1 MALEKAQLQMLEFI
15 AEYGAKQERPQIEE
29 DPTINILNY
38 LIGLNYVEDTGD
50 YWRLTEEGQRV
61 LWENKRKLRQE
72 KADAAR
78 SWISIGISAA
88 ALVVAIVALVLN

>member
-1 MALEKAQLQMLEFI
+1 MALENAQLQMLEFI
-15 AEYGAKQERPQIEE
+15 AEYSAKQERPQIEE
-29 DPTINILNY
+29 DTTVNILKY
-38 LIGLNYVEDTGD
+38 LIKLNYVEDTGN

-61 LWENKRKLRQE
+61 LWENKRKLRRE
-72 KADAAR
+72 RADTAR